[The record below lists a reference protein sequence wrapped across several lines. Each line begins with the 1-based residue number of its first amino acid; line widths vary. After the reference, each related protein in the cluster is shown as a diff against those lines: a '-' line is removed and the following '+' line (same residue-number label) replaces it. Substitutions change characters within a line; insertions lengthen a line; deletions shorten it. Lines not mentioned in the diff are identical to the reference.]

1 MPQESDDTSYALC
14 CEALAAFDARDRL
27 GRIAAPVLAIWGEH
41 DLVTPESSA
50 REIADGVQHGRAAGI
65 ADASHLSPVDDPQ
78 AVIRLPTE
86 FFAAGR

>member
-1 MPQESDDTSYALC
+1 MSATAL
-14 CEALAAFDARDRL
+14 
-27 GRIAAPVLAIWGEH
+27 
-41 DLVTPESSA
+41 T

-78 AVIRLPTE
+78 AVIRLLTE